1 MLNKGI
7 KKLIFILLTIIIFYL
22 LLLIIP
28 IIKPF
33 IVAIMDIILPFI
45 IAFMISF
52 VLYPIVNL
60 IEKLVKKRWISLFI
74 TLFFTFLIIFLF
86 GKYIFSILIEE
97 LEILKK
103 ELPKIIKEVEDIIN
117 LFLNKLPIK
126 TETIKID
133 FDMFLSKEMIN
144 DTLFDGTTIK
154 TMINIIKY
162 IIIVPIIVIYLILDY
177 DKILCSL
184 REFLI
189 KNNKERFKNYLGE
202 LNETMSNYV
211 RGVLIVM
218 VILFLLFSIIFII
231 IGLDNALIF
240 ALFIAVTNII
250 PYLGSYMG
258 TALPVLY
265 ALLTSKTQAII
276 ILVICIIIQSL
287 EADFLTPYI
296 QGKQLKLHPL
306 IVIFSLLF
314 FGKLFGF
321 LGMIMAVP
329 LCSVIKITLKYYGYK
344 KINKEVQN

>member
-7 KKLIFILLTIIIFYL
+7 KRLIFILLTIITFYL

-28 IIKPF
+28 IVKPF

-45 IAFMISF
+45 IAFAISF
-52 VLYPIVNL
+52 VLYPIVNF
-60 IEKLVKKRWISLFI
+60 IEKFVKKRWMALFI
-74 TLFFTFLIIFLF
+74 TLFFTFLLIFLF

-103 ELPKIIKEVEDIIN
+103 ELPKIIEEVENIIN
-117 LFLNKLPIK
+117 LFLSKLPIE
-126 TETIKID
+126 TEKVKID
-133 FDMFLSKEMIN
+133 FEMFLSKEMIN
-144 DTLFDGTTIK
+144 DTLFDGNTIK

-202 LNETMSNYV
+202 LNETLSNYV

-218 VILFLLFSIIFII
+218 VILFVVFSIIFII

-240 ALFIAVTNII
+240 AFFIAITNVI

-265 ALLTSKTQAII
+265 ALLTSRTQAII
-276 ILVICIIIQSL
+276 VLVVCVIIQSL

-296 QGKQLKLHPL
+296 QGKQMKLHPL
-306 IVIFSLLF
+306 IVIFSLLI

-321 LGMIMAVP
+321 LGMIVAVP
-329 LCSVIKITLKYYGYK
+329 LCSIIKITLKYYGYK